1 MPFPIDPRASEV
13 AAALARLQADPNL
26 SAEKSVS
33 VLRWAQQDQRP
44 DQPWHWYDW
53 LYDLGRWIG
62 ELFSWLAQSGRV
74 LMWVG
79 AALLAALLVVYVYR
93 LLRRYDSGDRGG
105 GFVSP
110 SHVRD
115 LDIRPESLPADVAAA
130 ALALWDRGDG
140 RAALALLYRG
150 LLSRLVHTHQ
160 VPIRDS
166 STEGDCLALATL
178 HASRAASEYATRLIP
193 VWQRAVYG
201 AQSPQTA
208 LVRRL
213 CEEFSAALDST
224 PAFDPAVQPV

>member
-1 MPFPIDPRASEV
+1 MPSPIDPHASEV
-13 AAALARLQADPNL
+13 SAALAKLHADPNL
-26 SAEKSVS
+26 SAEKTVS
-33 VLRWAQQDQRP
+33 VLRWAQQPRQS

-53 LYDLGRWIG
+53 LYDLFRWIG
-62 ELFSWLAQSGRV
+62 ELFGWLAQSGRV

-79 AALLAALLVVYVYR
+79 AALLAALLAMYIYR
-93 LLRRYDSGDRGG
+93 LLRRYDPGGVSG
-105 GFVSP
+105 GFVAP

-115 LDIRPESLPADVAAA
+115 LDIRPESLPANVGAA
-130 ALALWDRGDG
+130 ALALWERGDE

-166 STEGDCLALATL
+166 STEGDCLSLATR
-178 HASRAASEYATRLIP
+178 HASGTASEYATRLIP

-208 LVRRL
+208 LVVRL
-213 CEEFSAALDST
+213 CAEFSTALID
-224 PAFDPAVQPV
+224 PPFDPAALPA